1 MFLVECT
8 YDVRRID
15 VEWLEVEDPFVVYA
29 DGFYC
34 LVIYRE
40 VLVCS
45 PVFILLYI
53 YIYIVEEIVR
63 RGDGE
68 KGGGYNQLTAC
79 CPFQQIQALF
89 PLREVI
95 DQQRCRAC
103 FLSTVDS
110 RLS

>member
-45 PVFILLYI
+45 PVFILLYT
-53 YIYIVEEIVR
+53 YIYSGGNCEKGR
-63 RGDGE
+63 RG
-68 KGGGYNQLTAC
+68 KGRR
-79 CPFQQIQALF
+79 I
-89 PLREVI
+89 
-95 DQQRCRAC
+95 
-103 FLSTVDS
+103 
-110 RLS
+110 

>member
-53 YIYIVEEIVR
+53 YIYI
-63 RGDGE
+63 
-68 KGGGYNQLTAC
+68 
-79 CPFQQIQALF
+79 
-89 PLREVI
+89 
-95 DQQRCRAC
+95 
-103 FLSTVDS
+103 
-110 RLS
+110 